1 MSVDLSQ
8 LDMSITG
15 LRKLYSDGDLTPAAL
30 MEAIREK
37 AGSLES
43 HNIYIHLLSAEQCQ
57 PFLDSLA
64 NKNPEETPLWGIPF
78 TLKDNID
85 LADIPTTAA
94 CEAFTYTPG
103 KSATAVQRLLAAGAI
118 PVGKANLDQFA
129 TGLNGTRSPWGPCRN
144 SFDPDYVSG
153 GSSAGSAVSVACGL
167 SSFSLGTDT
176 AGSGRVPA
184 GFNNLIGLKPSR
196 GLVPATGVVPA
207 CQSLDCVSI
216 FSFNS
221 DDANLVLGVAEG
233 FDDEDPYSRVNVFD
247 NKVQTYGCHEG
258 DLKVAVLK
266 EKDLRFFGDD
276 TYRKAYQDTLA
287 TLAASGFEL
296 VEIDYDEFN
305 EVALLLYEG
314 PWVSERYIATSP
326 LIQDNPEAINDTVRA
341 IIEPGGTPHAT
352 ELFKAEYRLHKLKQ
366 KCLKALIGFDC
377 LLTPSSGRHFSIEE
391 MLADPIL
398 HNSELGYYT
407 NFVNLLDLAAVS
419 VPASITKAGRPFGIT
434 LVGDTYSDRL
444 LLSIANRIQR
454 LLPLPL
460 GALDIEQPPLE
471 SLSTANNR
479 FTDIVVCGAHMQELP
494 LNYQLTGRGATLKET
509 AKTTPDYALYRLP
522 GDSLLRPALVRDANE
537 GASIEVEVW
546 SIPTRELGS
555 FVSQIPA
562 PLGIGKISISDGRMI
577 TGFICEEGGV
587 TGAENISS
595 HGGWRAYIA
604 QSRSA

>member
-103 KSATAVQRLLAAGAI
+103 
-118 PVGKANLDQFA
+118 
-129 TGLNGTRSPWGPCRN
+129 CRN

-233 FDDEDPYSRVNVFD
+233 FDDEDPYSRDNVFD

-287 TLAASGFEL
+287 TLEWHYFYMKDPGFL
-296 VEIDYDEFN
+296 NVT
-305 EVALLLYEG
+305 LLL
-314 PWVSERYIATSP
+314 
-326 LIQDNPEAINDTVRA
+326 
-341 IIEPGGTPHAT
+341 H
-352 ELFKAEYRLHKLKQ
+352 H
-366 KCLKALIGFDC
+366 
-377 LLTPSSGRHFSIEE
+377 
-391 MLADPIL
+391 
-398 HNSELGYYT
+398 
-407 NFVNLLDLAAVS
+407 
-419 VPASITKAGRPFGIT
+419 
-434 LVGDTYSDRL
+434 
-444 LLSIANRIQR
+444 
-454 LLPLPL
+454 
-460 GALDIEQPPLE
+460 
-471 SLSTANNR
+471 
-479 FTDIVVCGAHMQELP
+479 
-494 LNYQLTGRGATLKET
+494 
-509 AKTTPDYALYRLP
+509 
-522 GDSLLRPALVRDANE
+522 
-537 GASIEVEVW
+537 
-546 SIPTRELGS
+546 
-555 FVSQIPA
+555 
-562 PLGIGKISISDGRMI
+562 
-577 TGFICEEGGV
+577 
-587 TGAENISS
+587 
-595 HGGWRAYIA
+595 
-604 QSRSA
+604 